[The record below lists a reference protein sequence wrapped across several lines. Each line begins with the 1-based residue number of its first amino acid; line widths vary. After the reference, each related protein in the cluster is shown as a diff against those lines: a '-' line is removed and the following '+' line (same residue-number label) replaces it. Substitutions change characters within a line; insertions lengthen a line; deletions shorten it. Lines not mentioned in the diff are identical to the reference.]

1 LREFIWAS
9 ELHWVKI
16 TTNAEGG
23 RLVANGRRND
33 GNYDESG
40 PGEEDGK
47 FDYLCEYLFTISYG
61 SDVY

>member
-1 LREFIWAS
+1 M
-9 ELHWVKI
+9 KI

-23 RLVANGRRND
+23 RLVANGIRND